1 MLVADKDKSPLCSLE
16 QGLCSGK
23 AYIFIFIFGV
33 SRVEGRS

>member
-23 AYIFIFIFGV
+23 AYIFILGV